1 MEEKNNSINQMRLK
15 DKLVKMP
22 NIETKIGMS
31 KDKKWVI
38 VRTIITQIM
47 SKNYFDVMFSAKNSE
62 AENNEEN

>member
-1 MEEKNNSINQMRLK
+1 MKEINETRLK

-22 NIETKIGMS
+22 NIETKVGMS

-47 SKNYFDVMFSAKNSE
+47 SKNYFDVMFSTNKESIENP
-62 AENNEEN
+62 ENN